1 MIERNKTGIKVSAGR
16 RTSSEEDH
24 SGIQRGKTV
33 LSSSPDERRLHH
45 LLSQAAY
52 LLAKPAVR
60 RVVVEPLVPHHVVI
74 ESPNLRGG
82 CHPPDGTGLSNSKG
96 QSAWN
101 GEDHIGVRNRRNGR

>member
-1 MIERNKTGIKVSAGR
+1 MMEQNKTGIRVSAGR
-16 RTSSEEDH
+16 GTSSEEEQ
-24 SGIQRGKTV
+24 SGIQRGKTI

-60 RVVVEPLVPHHVVI
+60 WIVVEPPVPHHVVI

-82 CHPPDGTGLSNSKG
+82 CHPPDGTGLSKSKG
-96 QSAWN
+96 QSTWN
-101 GEDHIGVRNRRNGR
+101 REDHIGVRNRRNCR